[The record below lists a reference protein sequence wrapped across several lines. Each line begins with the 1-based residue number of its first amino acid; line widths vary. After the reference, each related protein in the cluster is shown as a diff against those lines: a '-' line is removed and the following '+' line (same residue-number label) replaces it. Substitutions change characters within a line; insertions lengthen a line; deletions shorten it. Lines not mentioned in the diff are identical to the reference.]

1 MVGHYHAHHLIKTI
15 LFHKKVRTAVEVR
28 PRIHG
33 GAMEKQNKNNKNQ
46 HNGAG
51 RYSQNNLRNTALPL

>member
-28 PRIHG
+28 PQIHG
-33 GAMEKQNKNNKNQ
+33 GAMEKQNKTKTTKNIIMEQ
-46 HNGAG
+46 EDTH
-51 RYSQNNLRNTALPL
+51 RII